1 MVQRCRSQAEW
12 QECLRCPAQETGQAT
27 PRGSR
32 PGGPCDL
39 NGAKTM
45 GWNHAKIHGES
56 WFAAQAKMVFLVQS
70 NTSHRPR

>member
-1 MVQRCRSQAEW
+1 MCSGEYHEQMVQRCRSQAEW
-12 QECLRCPAQETGQAT
+12 QECLRCPQETGQAT

-45 GWNHAKIHGES
+45 GGTKPKYMVNHGL
-56 WFAAQAKMVFLVQS
+56 M
-70 NTSHRPR
+70 PRQ